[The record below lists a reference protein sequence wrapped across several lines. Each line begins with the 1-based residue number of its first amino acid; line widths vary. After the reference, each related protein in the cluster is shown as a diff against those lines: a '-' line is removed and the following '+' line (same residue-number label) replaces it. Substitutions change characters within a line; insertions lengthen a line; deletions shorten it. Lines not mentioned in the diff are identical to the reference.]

1 MTMPKQIDIK
11 VTTGKPQNKHGYG
24 TTRKC
29 PIGTTYSLNHILYRI
44 QVCLNEGTLMVPLQI
59 L

>member
-1 MTMPKQIDIK
+1 MPKQIDIK

-29 PIGTTYSLNHILYRI
+29 PIGTTYSSYTVQDSSLFEWYLSKYYKPI
-44 QVCLNEGTLMVPLQI
+44 
-59 L
+59 

>member
-1 MTMPKQIDIK
+1 MTMHKQIDVK
-11 VTTGKPQNKHGYG
+11 VTKPQNKHGYG

-29 PIGTTYSLNHILYRI
+29 PIGTTYLFNHKLYRI
-44 QVCLNEGTLMVPLQI
+44 QVCLYKGTLMVPLQI